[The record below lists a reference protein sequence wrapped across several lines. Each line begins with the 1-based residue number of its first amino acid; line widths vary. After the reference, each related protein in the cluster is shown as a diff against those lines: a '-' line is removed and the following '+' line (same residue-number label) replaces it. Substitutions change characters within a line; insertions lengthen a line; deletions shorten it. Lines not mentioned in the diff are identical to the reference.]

1 MSAGDYPGELPSWL
15 MPSFNNL
22 IQRQRSGT
30 LPHALLLSGQKGIGK
45 QRLAQVLMKAVC
57 CDALNKNGFACQQCR
72 SCQLIEAGSHPDVKN
87 INPVETG
94 KVISIDQIRALNQY
108 VLLKAQLSGN
118 KVAVISPAE
127 QMNIASSNSLLKT
140 LEEPPAHSLLVLVTS
155 RPAMLPATIR
165 SRCQNIVLHKP
176 TMDVGVQWLKTHIDS
191 PKDHL
196 ELLLSLAD
204 GAPFE
209 AKKLADNDLLK
220 HRDKMLSDLE
230 GLIRGQNDP
239 VSIAEAWL
247 KVGMSDSLYWLRR
260 WVEDLL
266 RLKSSEN
273 LSNIVNSDV
282 RGRLEK
288 VAHLWDLK
296 PLFRFYDQLCE
307 TIRLCET
314 SCNPQMLLEDLL
326 IFWTHRR
333 IPIVMV

>member
-1 MSAGDYPGELPSWL
+1 MSVSEFPSWL
-15 MPSFNNL
+15 MPSFSSL
-22 IQRQRSGT
+22 VKRLCSGT
-30 LPHALLLSGQKGIGK
+30 LPHALLLTGQKGIGK
-45 QRLAQVLMKAVC
+45 QRFAEALMRAVC
-57 CDALNKNGFACQQCR
+57 CEEPDKEGFACQQCR
-72 SCQLIEAGSHPDVKN
+72 SCQLINAGSHPDVKS

-94 KVISIDQIRALNQY
+94 KIISIDQIRALNQY

-127 QMNIASSNSLLKT
+127 KMNIASSNSLLKT
-140 LEEPPAHSLLVLVTS
+140 LEEPPAHSLLILVTD

-165 SRCQNIVLHKP
+165 SRCQNITLSKP
-176 TMDVGVQWLKTHIDS
+176 SVDVGTQWLKTYIDS

-196 ELLLSLAD
+196 ELLLALTD

-209 AKKLADNDLLK
+209 ARKLADSELLK

-247 KVGMSDSLYWLRR
+247 KVSMSDSLYWLQR
-260 WVEDLL
+260 WVEDLI

-273 LSNIVNSDV
+273 LPDIANSDV
-282 RGRLEK
+282 RERLQK
-288 VAHLWDLK
+288 VEPLWNLK
-296 PLFRFYDQLCE
+296 SLFSFYDQLCE

-326 IFWTHRR
+326 IFWTHRKEQSR
-333 IPIVMV
+333 NQLWL